1 MTDFYGRRSNP
12 SARTDEDAAMCMVTY
27 GPFPTRRDAR
37 QGTAEAMAS
46 EANTL
51 TTMYPNEMWAIRRAS
66 ALLIGAL
73 ALVDGTAEANDRGTE
88 YVDAGKLRFIV
99 YPVG

>member
-12 SARTDEDAAMCMVTY
+12 SANTDEDAAMCMVTY
-27 GPFPTRRDAR
+27 GPFPSRQDAR
-37 QGTAEAMAS
+37 QGTAEAMAA

-51 TTMYPNEMWAIRRAS
+51 TTMYPTEMWAMRRAS

-88 YVDAGKLRFIV
+88 YVDADKLRFIV